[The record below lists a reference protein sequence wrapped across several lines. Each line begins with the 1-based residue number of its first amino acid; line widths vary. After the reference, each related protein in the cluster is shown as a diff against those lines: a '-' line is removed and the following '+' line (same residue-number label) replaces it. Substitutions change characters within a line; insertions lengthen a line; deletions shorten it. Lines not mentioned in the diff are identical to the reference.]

1 MSANDDK
8 IRLIAD
14 AAARSQRYLA
24 AADSTPV
31 FPSDEAIAALSQF
44 SESLPSGPANPDL
57 VLAQLDELG
66 SPASVRTTKG
76 RYFGFV
82 QGNSEPIGTA
92 AMILSTTWDQNLG
105 MPVAAPGAAHLDSIA
120 ARWVCELLGL
130 PASAIATFCGG
141 ASIANLTGVLAAR
154 DALLDR
160 AGWDVCADGLH
171 GAPAIRVVTSA
182 EIHASVMKALRLAG
196 IGTNA
201 ITKVATD
208 ELGRLRADDFPETDS
223 MTLVVLQAGNVNTGH
238 SDPFGQIIPRVQRA
252 GGWVHVDGAFGLW
265 AAASPRHT
273 EDVRGSQLADSWAID
288 AHKWLNAPYDSG
300 IAICRRVEDLRR
312 AMTTNA
318 SYLSTTADRT
328 LLQLGLQM
336 SQRARA
342 IETWAIIATKG
353 RTGVAEMVD
362 QLCELAQRMAAKLS
376 HGGAKQLVPVGL
388 NQMLFSFGSD
398 AETDRVIEAVQSDR
412 TCWVGGT
419 EWQGQRAMRISVC
432 DSSMTTTDIDQ
443 SADAILRCCHS
454 IRAQSAAT

>member
-14 AAARSQRYLA
+14 AAARSKRYLES
-24 AADSTPV
+24 ADSSPV
-31 FPSDEAIAALSQF
+31 FPSDEAIAALRQF
-44 SESLPSGPANPDL
+44 SETLPPDQNSPDL

-82 QGNSEPIGTA
+82 QGNSEPVGTA
-92 AMILSTTWDQNLG
+92 AMMLSTTWDQNVG
-105 MPVAAPGAAHLDSIA
+105 MPVVAPGAAHLDSIA

-130 PASAIATFCGG
+130 PQSAIATFCGG
-141 ASIANLTGVLAAR
+141 ASIANLTGILAAR

-160 AGWDVCADGLH
+160 VGWDVRADGIQ

-182 EIHASVMKALRLAG
+182 EIHASVLRALRLAG

-201 ITKVATD
+201 ITLVKTD
-208 ELGRLRADDFPETDS
+208 ELGRLRADDFPETDN

-238 SDPFGQIIPRVQRA
+238 SDPFAQIIPRVQQA
-252 GGWVHVDGAFGLW
+252 GGWVHIDGAFGLW
-265 AAASPRHT
+265 AAASPKHAA
-273 EDVRGSQLADSWAID
+273 EVRGSELADSWATD

-300 IAICRRVEDLRR
+300 IAICRRVKDLRR
-312 AMTTNA
+312 AMTNNA
-318 SYLSTTADRT
+318 AYLDSSSDRT

-342 IETWAIIATKG
+342 IDTWAIIATKG
-353 RTGVAEMVD
+353 RSGIAEMVEH
-362 QLCELAQRMAAKLS
+362 LCELAQRMAAKLS
-376 HGGAKQLVPVGL
+376 HGGAKQLAPTGL

-398 AETDRVIEAVQSDR
+398 AETDRVIEAVQKDR

-419 EWQGQRAMRISVC
+419 TWKRQRAMRVSVC
-432 DSSMTTTDIDQ
+432 DSSMTATDIDQ
-443 SADAILRCCHS
+443 SADAILKCWNS
-454 IRAQSAAT
+454 LAQRTC